1 MIEMIQSTLIVLM
14 IFLYFLGTVAII
26 LTAIV

>member
-26 LTAIV
+26 LTAIA